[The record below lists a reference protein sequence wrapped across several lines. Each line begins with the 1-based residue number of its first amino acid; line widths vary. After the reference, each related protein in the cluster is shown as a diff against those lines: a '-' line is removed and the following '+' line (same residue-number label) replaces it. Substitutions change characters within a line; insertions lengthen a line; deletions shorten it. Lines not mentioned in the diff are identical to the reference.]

1 MFPKPKEQQKL
12 PCRLVAQTG
21 GTEAEFIG
29 QSELYLGTLYAYL
42 APRIWEVQPVNI
54 RALLLFRMHLSYT
67 GENGLLW
74 PSLGKTSL
82 DQGWDEET
90 WPGLI

>member
-1 MFPKPKEQQKL
+1 MLPKPKEQKL

-29 QSELYLGTLYAYL
+29 QSELYFGDTLCIPCTSRLGSPACKL
-42 APRIWEVQPVNI
+42 
-54 RALLLFRMHLSYT
+54 ALLLFQLHLSYT
-67 GENGLLW
+67 GESGLLW

>member
-1 MFPKPKEQQKL
+1 MLPKPKEQRKL

-21 GTEAEFIG
+21 EQR
-29 QSELYLGTLYAYL
+29 QSSQVKVNYTLGILYAYL

-54 RALLLFRMHLSYT
+54 RALLQFRMHLSYT

-82 DQGWDEET
+82 D
-90 WPGLI
+90 

>member
-21 GTEAEFIG
+21 GAEAEFIG
-29 QSELYLGTLYAYL
+29 RNKLYFGDTLCIPCTSHLGSPACKHRGSPTVPNASFL
-42 APRIWEVQPVNI
+42 
-54 RALLLFRMHLSYT
+54 
-67 GENGLLW
+67 ENGLLW

-82 DQGWDEET
+82 DQGRGEKA
-90 WPGLI
+90 GQV